1 MFQLFTQLEQED
13 ERYYMAI
20 KHLDAVQK
28 IRDMKTLYVG
38 KLTSISGTIT
48 RTTEVRPELV
58 LGSFLCLAC
67 KTENNNI
74 V

>member
-1 MFQLFTQLEQED
+1 MEQED

-20 KHLDAVQK
+20 KNLDSVQK

-38 KLTSISGTIT
+38 KLTAISGTIT

-58 LGSFLCLAC
+58 LGNFRCLVCNA
-67 KTENNNI
+67 ENNNI

>member
-1 MFQLFTQLEQED
+1 
-13 ERYYMAI
+13 MAI
-20 KHLDAVQK
+20 KNLDSVQK

-38 KLTSISGTIT
+38 KLTAISGTIT

-58 LGSFLCLAC
+58 LGNFRCLVC
-67 KTENNNI
+67 NTENNNI